1 LQSLSFW
8 EHILKVSQN
17 VRRSSKEQTAE
28 LRCLMLETEVE
39 NLKKKNEELEG
50 KIAAIQAVVID
61 PNYVKDDS
69 ETLLEVMIEN
79 KVLECEKRKAESDV
93 CFWKE
98 KVKELESKMKG
109 MNERVEE
116 EVDVSLKGGKDVF
129 HRKRLSFEEGECPNK
144 LGPSTPGVG
153 QSTFH
158 GVIDTN
164 DEDDN
169 TNEISKVENL
179 RKCDGLTKSQCSSEN
194 TTNLEHPDEE
204 HTDEFVGNLSN
215 TRSAKR
221 KRAANIVTSD
231 DEDSYDDNAPIS
243 TLKTQHNSQLS
254 TDSEEEVNE
263 NLSRRYLTRLRKSES
278 ENKQDKSSIDL
289 FGTFSSS
296 EDEEYNDGI
305 DKSES
310 EGGSLGGFIVDS
322 SGSLSSCD
330 SESSDNTDESED
342 ALNEYKATLDTIG
355 RKKISNMKWDL
366 EGDMLSDFAKDPA
379 LCMSAVCAV
388 YRQQTADEQAS
399 KETIYRNKRGFSQA
413 DAWRAS
419 KLADFLMDGD
429 SNGGLKKTV
438 EELNEYD
445 SEGIK
450 LCRKLAN
457 TYSNQLFQIYQNKED
472 PYFPPQ
478 S

>member
-1 LQSLSFW
+1 MKKMAVETDFD
-8 EHILKVSQN
+8 KVFEN
-17 VRRSSKEQTAE
+17 FRKRCLELEEKSKTAE
-28 LRCLMLETEVE
+28 LRCLILETEVE

-50 KIAAIQAVVID
+50 KIAAVQAVVID

-98 KVKELESKMKG
+98 KVKELELKMKG
-109 MNERVEE
+109 MNERVEG
-116 EVDVSLKGGKDVF
+116 EVDVGSRGGKDVF

-164 DEDDN
+164 DGDDN
-169 TNEISKVENL
+169 TNEISKVKNL

-204 HTDEFVGNLSN
+204 HTDEFAANLSN

-231 DEDSYDDNAPIS
+231 DEDSYDDNAPIC
-243 TLKTQHNSQLS
+243 TLKTQHNSQVS
-254 TDSEEEVNE
+254 TDSEEEV
-263 NLSRRYLTRLRKSES
+263 K
-278 ENKQDKSSIDL
+278 DKSSIDL

-305 DKSES
+305 DESES
-310 EGGSLGGFIVDS
+310 EGGSLDGFIVDS
-322 SGSLSSCD
+322 SGSLSNCD
-330 SESSDNTDESED
+330 SESSDSTDVSED
-342 ALNEYKATLDTIG
+342 ALNEYKATLDMIG

-366 EGDMLSDFAKDPA
+366 EGDMLSDFGKDPA

-429 SNGGLKKTV
+429 SNGDLKKTV
-438 EELNEYD
+438 EELKQYD

-450 LCRKLAN
+450 LCRKLAT